1 MGLFSLLTGCGESRP
16 DIDDVNSAIAEA
28 PGVTASELSAGPG
41 GGLGAGLMG
50 TIEFDVPA
58 EDLTEALDEAWRR
71 GIEVVHRMDE
81 GARGRLV
88 QGVSGVAADGTEI
101 FVADLVDLGESK
113 ALTVG
118 HFYDHY
124 GIG

>member
-1 MGLFSLLTGCGESRP
+1 MGLFSLLTGCGASRP
-16 DIDDVNSAIAEA
+16 DIDDVNAAIAEA

-50 TIEFDVPA
+50 TIEFDVPV
-58 EDLTEALDEAWRR
+58 EELTAALEEAWRR
-71 GIEVVHRMDE
+71 GIEVVHRMDD
-81 GARGRLV
+81 GARGRQV
-88 QGVSGVAADGTEI
+88 QGVSGTVADGTEVY
-101 FVADLVDLGESK
+101 VAELVDLGESK